1 MSSVGNKKAGGNK
14 TEATILGGFSISYN
28 ESSFL
33 RAQPKNL
40 AMDNKRIR
48 VGILFGGKS
57 AEHEISLLS
66 AKNVI
71 DALDRS
77 KYEPV
82 LIGIDKA
89 GRWVTSEPSR
99 FLLNSADPKRIALN
113 KAESAG
119 VALVPQSEGQLTGLD
134 TAGLDRRVDVVF
146 PILHGPLG
154 EDGAVQGLLK
164 LANVPFVGAG
174 VLGSAVGMDKDVM
187 KRLLRDAG
195 IPVPK
200 FLVFGR
206 GQQPDFAAVSQ
217 ELGMP
222 VFVKPANLGSSVGI
236 SKAKDET
243 GFRKAV
249 ATAFRYD
256 TKIIV
261 EENIQAREI
270 ECAVLGNQE
279 PKASI
284 AGEIIPTHEFY
295 SYEAKYLD
303 EAGARLEIPAKLDG
317 PTLKRVQEMA
327 VKTFRALNCE
337 GMGRVDFFLTPDGRL
352 YVNEIN
358 TIPGFTKISMYPKLW
373 EASGIGYTELI
384 SKLIELAIE
393 RFQHEQTLSS
403 SYDG

>member
-1 MSSVGNKKAGGNK
+1 M
-14 TEATILGGFSISYN
+14 E
-28 ESSFL
+28 
-33 RAQPKNL
+33 
-40 AMDNKRIR
+40 NKRIR

-71 DALDRS
+71 DALDRD

-82 LIGIDKA
+82 LIGIDKS
-89 GRWVTSEPSR
+89 GSWVTSEPST
-99 FLLNSADPKRIALN
+99 FLLNHTDPKRIALN
-113 KAESAG
+113 KAASAG
-119 VALVPQSEGQLTGLD
+119 VALVPQSEGRLTGLD
-134 TAGLDRRVDVVF
+134 SAGLDRRVDVVF

-206 GQQPDFAAVSQ
+206 GQQPDFAAVSKA
-217 ELGMP
+217 LGLP

-236 SKAKDET
+236 SKAKDEA
-243 GFRKAV
+243 GFHRAV
-249 ATAFRYD
+249 AMAFRYD
-256 TKIIV
+256 TKIII
-261 EENIQAREI
+261 EENVQAREI
-270 ECAVLGNQE
+270 ECAVLGNGTPQ
-279 PKASI
+279 ASVP
-284 AGEIIPTHEFY
+284 GEIIPTHEFY

-303 EAGARLEIPAKLDG
+303 ENGARLEIPAKLDAA
-317 PTLKRVQEMA
+317 TVKRVQEMA
-327 VKTFRALNCE
+327 VRTFQALNCE
-337 GMGRVDFFLTPDGRL
+337 GMGRVDFFLTPDAKL

-373 EASGIGYTELI
+373 EASGIGYTQLI
-384 SKLIELAIE
+384 SKLIEFAME

>member
-1 MSSVGNKKAGGNK
+1 
-14 TEATILGGFSISYN
+14 
-28 ESSFL
+28 
-33 RAQPKNL
+33 
-40 AMDNKRIR
+40 MDNKRIR

-66 AKNVI
+66 AKNII

-82 LIGIDKA
+82 LIGIDKS
-89 GRWVTSEPSR
+89 GRWVSSEPST
-99 FLLNSADPKRIALN
+99 FLLNPADPKRIALN
-113 KAESAG
+113 KAESRD
-119 VALVPQSEGQLTGLD
+119 VALVPQSSGKLTALE
-134 TAGLDRRVDVVF
+134 AGAMASGVDVVF

-195 IPVPK
+195 LPVPK

-206 GQQPDFAAVSQ
+206 GQQPDYAAVTKA
-217 ELGMP
+217 LGAP

-236 SKAKDET
+236 SKAKDAA
-243 GFRKAV
+243 GFEKAV
-249 ATAFRYD
+249 REAFRYD
-256 TKIIV
+256 TKIVI
-261 EENIQAREI
+261 EENIKGREI
-270 ECAVLGNQE
+270 ECAVLGNQD
-279 PKASI
+279 PKASV

-303 EAGARLEIPAKLDG
+303 DDGARLEIPAKLDAA
-317 PTLKRVQEMA
+317 TLKRVQELA
-327 VKTFRALNCE
+327 VKIFQTLNCE
-337 GMGRVDFFLTPDGRL
+337 GMGRVDFFLTPDNKL

-373 EASGIGYTELI
+373 EASGIGYTDLI

-393 RFQHEQTLSS
+393 RFRHEQTLSS